1 MGGYL
6 MARKPQHKDEN
17 SDPTDKIRWP
27 EDIRDQK
34 KLIEK
39 FRDSEEKYRT
49 IFDQTA
55 VGISYNHI
63 DGKFININKRFC
75 EILGYSREEL
85 LKLGVVEISNPQD
98 LVEER
103 KLMEKVFSGQ
113 VGIHKMEK
121 RFIRKN
127 KTEIWCRVTVALER
141 NSAGEPKYCIGV
153 LEDITEYKKFEVA
166 LQQAHSQLEQRVKDR
181 TKELE
186 IQKSK
191 LEEINVALNVL
202 LEKRVEDKA
211 IMQEQV
217 LSNVKKLALPYIEKL
232 KKSGLSRIQKVLADA
247 IESGLYEIVA
257 PFSLKL
263 SSVSFGLTP
272 AEIIV
277 ADLIRQGKSTKEIST
292 ICNLSPKTIDH
303 HRERIRKKLGIKNK
317 KINLH
322 SHLDSFS

>member
-1 MGGYL
+1 
-6 MARKPQHKDEN
+6 MARKLQRKDEN
-17 SDPTDKIRWP
+17 SDPTGKIRWP

-34 KLIEK
+34 ELIEK
-39 FRDSEEKYRT
+39 LRESEEKYRT

-75 EILGYSREEL
+75 DILGYSREEL
-85 LKLGVVEISNPQD
+85 LKLGVVDISHPQD
-98 LVEER
+98 LKEER
-103 KLMEKVFSGQ
+103 NLMEKVFSGQ
-113 VGIHKMEK
+113 MDIHIMEK

-127 KTEIWCRVTVALER
+127 KTEIWCKVTVALER
-141 NSAGEPKYCIGV
+141 NSTGEPKYCIGV
-153 LEDITEYKKFEVA
+153 LEDITERKKFEGA
-166 LQQAHSQLEQRVKDR
+166 LQQAHSQLEQRVKER

-202 LEKRVEDKA
+202 LEKRVEDKE

-217 LSNVKKLALPYIEKL
+217 LSNIKKLALPYVGKL
-232 KKSGLSRIQKVLADA
+232 KKSGLSEIQKVLADA

-263 SSVSFGLTP
+263 SSGSFGLTP
-272 AEIIV
+272 SEIIV
-277 ADLIRQGKSTKEIST
+277 ADLIKHGKSTKEISV
-292 ICNLSPKTIDH
+292 ICNLSPKTIDR
-303 HRERIRKKLGIKNK
+303 HREKIRTKLGIKNK
-317 KINLH
+317 KINLQ